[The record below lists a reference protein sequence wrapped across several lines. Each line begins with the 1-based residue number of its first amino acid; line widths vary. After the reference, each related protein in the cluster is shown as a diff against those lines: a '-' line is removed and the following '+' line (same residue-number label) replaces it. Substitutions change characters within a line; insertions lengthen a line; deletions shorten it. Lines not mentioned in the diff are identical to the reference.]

1 MATRT
6 VRRPNIT
13 SRYLADADISTDHW
27 WIIMGH
33 SGLKCNHTKYRKCRH
48 IRCQRQ
54 SPDRRERVLFT
65 KNSERPYRSHRLLST
80 SAGYNEELRQKLKR
94 RLRTQ
99 CFLEVHSLS
108 RSCVDSYVDLT
119 LADFGWTK
127 FA

>member
-1 MATRT
+1 M
-6 VRRPNIT
+6 
-13 SRYLADADISTDHW
+13 
-27 WIIMGH
+27 
-33 SGLKCNHTKYRKCRH
+33 
-48 IRCQRQ
+48 
-54 SPDRRERVLFT
+54 
-65 KNSERPYRSHRLLST
+65 